1 VLRIDCTDTAR
12 RASAVA
18 AALAA
23 CRRGDVVLVPTES
36 SYALATDAFAARG
49 RAAIR
54 TAKGQGAHV
63 PLPVLVP
70 SATTVQ
76 GLAGRIPQPAA
87 ALMAAFWPG
96 PLTLLVPAQ
105 STLAWDVPA
114 DTPIAVRMPL
124 HPLLLALLEQTGP
137 LAVTAANGPGF
148 EPPASVDEAIEQLGE
163 AWALALDAGPLA
175 PAEASTIVD
184 VTGEV
189 PIVRRHGAVPVAQ
202 LRSVCPGLIDPADE
216 TVDESVDG
224 GAASGA

>member
-1 VLRIDCTDTAR
+1 MLRIDCTDTAR

-54 TAKGQGAHV
+54 TAKGQGVHV

-76 GLAGRIPQPAA
+76 GLASRISAPAA

-96 PLTLLVPAQ
+96 ALTLLFPAQ

-114 DTPIAVRMPL
+114 GAPIAVRMPL

-137 LAVTAANGPGF
+137 LAATAANGPGL
-148 EPPASVDEAIEQLGE
+148 EPPASVDEAVEQLGD
-163 AWALALDAGPLA
+163 AWAIALDVGPLG
-175 PAEASTIVD
+175 PGEASTVVD
-184 VTGEV
+184 VTGDV
-189 PIVRRHGAVPVAQ
+189 PVVRRHGAVPVVDLRIICPQ
-202 LRSVCPGLIDPADE
+202 LEDPAEDPAWG
-216 TVDESVDG
+216 V
-224 GAASGA
+224 AASED

>member
-1 VLRIDCTDTAR
+1 MLRIDCTDPAR

-36 SYALATDAFAARG
+36 SYALATDAFSARG

-54 TAKGQGAHV
+54 TAKGQGAQV

-76 GLAGRIPQPAA
+76 GLAARIPQPAA

-96 PLTLLVPAQ
+96 ALTLLVPAQ

-124 HPLLLALLEQTGP
+124 HPLLISLLEQTGP
-137 LAVTAANGPGF
+137 LAATAANGPGLD
-148 EPPASVDEAIEQLGE
+148 PPASVDDAAEQLGE
-163 AWALALDAGPLA
+163 AWAIALDAGPLA
-175 PAEASTIVD
+175 PGEASTIVD
-184 VTGEV
+184 VTGDV
-189 PIVRRHGAVPVAQ
+189 PVVRRHGAVSLED
-202 LRSVCPGLIDPADE
+202 LRSVCPQVEDPTEDPTQAPAQG
-216 TVDESVDG
+216 T
-224 GAASGA
+224 AASGE